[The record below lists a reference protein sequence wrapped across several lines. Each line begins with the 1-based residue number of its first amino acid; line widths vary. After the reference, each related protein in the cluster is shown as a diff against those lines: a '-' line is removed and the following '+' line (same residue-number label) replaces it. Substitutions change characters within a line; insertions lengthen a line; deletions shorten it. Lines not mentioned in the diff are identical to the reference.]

1 MTRVLTNMTI
11 RVHEFYTDVQLSSH
25 YGYSIDWVIFISKII
40 WNFQTNEMLKTGFII
55 IWYWIYIIKYLIIVW
70 WSVMRG
76 ATDLIKPKNVTTLFF
91 FFF

>member
-11 RVHEFYTDVQLSSH
+11 RVHEFYTDVKLSSH

-55 IWYWIYIIKYLIIVW
+55 I
-70 WSVMRG
+70 
-76 ATDLIKPKNVTTLFF
+76 
-91 FFF
+91 